1 MIFIEFRFL
10 FFFLTVFGIYWILR
24 KHNHRKFWLLACSYL
39 FYGAWD
45 WRFLSLMLVS
55 TEEITVENLDHLG
68 IVAGLIDEIG
78 IMELINQKLG
88 VDNREKITTGQ
99 VIKAL
104 ILNGLGMVSRPLYL
118 FSQFF
123 EDKAIEK
130 LNRTGINSEYLNDDK
145 IGLLMDDIYKLGLTN
160 LFIEIGLLVIKKFK
174 IDTSYAHLD
183 STSFHLHGEYN
194 NIEIAENDQERPILI
209 TKGYSRD
216 HRPDLKQYVLD
227 LIVKGFE
234 KRDHINDHTK
244 DIVILNKY
252 ETFFCLKYFYSQK
265 HLSQFSQRN
274 DYIM

>member
-1 MIFIEFRFL
+1 MSLIE
-10 FFFLTVFGIYWILR
+10 
-24 KHNHRKFWLLACSYL
+24 S
-39 FYGAWD
+39 
-45 WRFLSLMLVS
+45 
-55 TEEITVENLDHLG
+55 ITVKNLDHLG

-78 IMELINQKLG
+78 IVELINQKLG

-130 LNRTGINSEYLNDDK
+130 LLGTGINSEYLNDDK

-174 IDTSYAHLD
+174 IDTKFAHLD

-194 NIEIAENDQERPILI
+194 NIETSENRSRSGLEVYQERPILI

-216 HRPDLKQYVLD
+216 HRPDLKQCVLD
-227 LIVKGFE
+227 LIF
-234 KRDHINDHTK
+234 
-244 DIVILNKY
+244 L
-252 ETFFCLKYFYSQK
+252 
-265 HLSQFSQRN
+265 
-274 DYIM
+274 